1 MNFTDELVNGI
12 LLSVYIETTLNI
24 MIEQYEKHASK
35 ENDSQ
40 ELASEDISSSISSLN
55 SNQYV
60 KNAVDVYEE
69 YKLTDETL

>member
-1 MNFTDELVNGI
+1 
-12 LLSVYIETTLNI
+12 